1 MKIAKPLNLIQ
12 RTFNELCDKGGGV
25 GGGPARTKVQALL
38 HDGSKKLNQFAFLE
52 ITDQLSK
59 FSDRN
64 PWHICFAVGLGWGHL
79 AQINDDFT
87 DNATKVLAELD
98 TTALAKA
105 SLFHHERGPT
115 PIEQSLRGGY
125 SMFQKVRLPEELP
138 GDLKSYGR
146 AQERWLQPILSKSDE
161 RPRYI
166 GSWNATAMFM
176 VALFSKPTLAATL
189 NNQEVMLP
197 PGGPIHMGLSIL
209 HQAKILSKKPAGS
222 ALDDEAFEPGAIYEN
237 NSLMSELLKGK
248 TDWSILDVHSGLYM
262 LGTRHTLSDNWT

>member
-209 HQAKILSKKPAGS
+209 HQAKILSNKPAGS

>member
-25 GGGPARTKVQALL
+25 GGGPVRTKVQALL

-209 HQAKILSKKPAGS
+209 HQAKILSNKPAGS